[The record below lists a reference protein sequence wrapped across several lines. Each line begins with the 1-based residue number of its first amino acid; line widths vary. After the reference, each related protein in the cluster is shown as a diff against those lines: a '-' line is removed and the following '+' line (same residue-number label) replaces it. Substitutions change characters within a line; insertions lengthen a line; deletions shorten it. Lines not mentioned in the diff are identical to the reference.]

1 MHTGDR
7 LGFGDKNVVTLCM
20 LEDSDKSHHWSRT
33 AYALINL
40 SFLDAYPPP
49 PFCVC
54 GCGGVCVCGCVCV
67 WVCVCVGVGVC
78 VCVCGFGC
86 VFVSPCPFMNE
97 YVMFVLLM

>member
-40 SFLDAYPPP
+40 SFLDAYPP
-49 PFCVC
+49 F
-54 GCGGVCVCGCVCV
+54 
-67 WVCVCVGVGVC
+67 VC
-78 VCVCGFGC
+78 VCVCVC
-86 VFVSPCPFMNE
+86 VLCVSVSPCPFMNE